1 MLRVLRLLALFLL
14 IFSTGRFVYGETIN
28 FADLPHTLPH
38 DGHRFADDGFLFPS
52 FVYATI
58 NGSNVASAAYLNFQ
72 VLSCCYKYPISD
84 PRLQSVNAGF
94 YEQDSAEF
102 TLNSLE
108 ITSDTTVQIF
118 GLRQG
123 IVVDQISV
131 ATDDLNITPVFLT
144 LDWSDIDYV
153 VFPDIVAFHQLGLD
167 EFTVNEAPVPEPT
180 SIVFLASGL
189 LGLVAAA
196 RHKRFLHSVVHK
208 MCS

>member
-1 MLRVLRLLALFLL
+1 MLRVFRPLVLCFL
-14 IFSTGRFVYGETIN
+14 IFATNRLVCGETIN
-28 FADLPHTLPH
+28 FADLVPTLPH
-38 DGHRFADDGFLFPS
+38 DAHNFEDDGFSFP
-52 FVYATI
+52 FFRYTTI
-58 NGSNVASAAYLNFQ
+58 NGSNVVFATYYPFQ
-72 VLSCCYKYPISD
+72 DCCYNYPISD

-123 IVVDQISV
+123 VVVDQISV
-131 ATDDLNITPVFLT
+131 ATDGLNITPVFLT
-144 LDWSDIDYV
+144 LDWSDIDFV
-153 VFPDIVAFHQLGLD
+153 AFPDIVAFHQLELD

-180 SIVFLASGL
+180 SIVFLASGIL
-189 LGLVAAA
+189 ALVAAA
-196 RHKRFLHSVVHK
+196 RRKRFLHSVVHK